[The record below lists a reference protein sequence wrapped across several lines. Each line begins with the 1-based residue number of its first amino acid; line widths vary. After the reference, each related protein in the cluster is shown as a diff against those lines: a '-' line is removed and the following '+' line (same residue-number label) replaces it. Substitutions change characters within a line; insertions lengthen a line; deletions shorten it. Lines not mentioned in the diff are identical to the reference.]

1 MYGNVGGLN
10 VKRFVALPHKKYP
23 IFIERGV
30 LQQLGSL
37 LTGIWSPRKIAV
49 VSDHHV
55 APLYQERIVRQ
66 LEAAGFRTATFQV
79 PSGESSKSWETAVQ
93 LYRSLTNNQF
103 TRSDGVLALGGGVVG
118 DLAGFIA
125 STYMRGIAYIQVP
138 TSLLAQVDSSVGGKT
153 AINLDTAKNIVGT
166 FHQPDAVFIDP
177 DTLQTLPQRY
187 ICEGYAEIVKM
198 SALEGGAFW
207 QMTGEVHRPEDIVTQ
222 AEPLIHQSIAY
233 KTKIVCKDE
242 KESGLR
248 QILNFGHT
256 IGHAIEL
263 LSEGALAH
271 GEAISIGMVQITQC
285 FANYGLTKH
294 GTLDGLV
301 QRLQQTGLPLK
312 SSLMSTADVYRQITN
327 DKKNHGGRL
336 TLVYLEAP
344 GRPAMHSIPISQA
357 ELFLT
362 GKKAPNS
369 D

>member
-1 MYGNVGGLN
+1 MN
-10 VKRFVALPHKKYP
+10 VKLFATLPHKKYP
-23 IFIERGV
+23 IFIERGI

-37 LTGIWSPRKIAV
+37 LTEIWSPRKIAV

-55 APLYQERIVRQ
+55 APLYQERIIRQ
-66 LEAAGFRTATFQV
+66 LEAAGFRTAAFQV
-79 PSGESSKSWETAVQ
+79 PAGESSKSWKTAVR
-93 LYRSLTNNQF
+93 LYRALTNNQF

-177 DTLQTLPQRY
+177 DTLQTLPQRFL
-187 ICEGYAEIVKM
+187 CEGYAEIVKM
-198 SALEGGAFW
+198 SALEGETFW
-207 QMTGEVHRPEDIVTQ
+207 QMTGEVHHPQDIVTQ

-242 KESGLR
+242 KEAGLR
-248 QILNFGHT
+248 QVLNFGHT

-263 LSEGALAH
+263 LSNGALAH

-285 FANYGLTKH
+285 FKDYGLTKH

-312 SSLMSTADVYRQITN
+312 STLMNTADFYRQIIN

-336 TLVYLEAP
+336 TLVYLKAP
-344 GRPAMHSIPISQA
+344 GQPAMHSIPISQA
-357 ELFLT
+357 EFFFT
-362 GKKAPNS
+362 GKKS
-369 D
+369 LKSE